1 MEAKEAADAIRE
13 TTEDQRAVDE
23 RFRRRAAVAI
33 GVMAML
39 LAIASLAGETASR
52 EIINNNILASDM
64 WAFFQAKNIRQTN
77 NQLAADQLELVL
89 ATQPKLPAEARDM
102 IQKRIEQYRATVA
115 RYDNEPDR
123 TDPTN
128 PLKGEGK
135 KQLTARARA
144 FEEKRDHA
152 ERRLPNFEYAQALF
166 QLGIVLG
173 SVSIVAGSRA
183 LLGLGLALGAVATL
197 LMLNGVFLLVKLPLM

>member
-23 RFRRRAAVAI
+23 RFRRWAAVAI

-64 WAFFQAKNIRQTN
+64 WAFFQAKNIRQTD

-173 SVSIVAGSRA
+173 SVSIVAGSRG
-183 LLGLGLALGAVATL
+183 LLGLGLALGAAALL
-197 LMLNGVFLLVKLPLM
+197 LMLNGVFLLIELPVA